1 MRNRYYIS
9 LPEPAALAA
18 AGAFAFRSHG
28 AAGIADELQAALR
41 TDALFRRWAA
51 TQDDPDEIENALAAV
66 DPEATV
72 TGEQNDLRID
82 LVVTTGLSSA
92 VLKHR
97 LQLLAGRGWQL
108 RDVTAA

>member
-9 LPEPAALAA
+9 LPDAAALSA
-18 AGAFAFRSHG
+18 AGEFAFRSRG
-28 AAGIADELQAALR
+28 ADGLAEELQTALR

-51 TQDDPDEIENALAAV
+51 AQGDPDEIDAALAAV

-72 TGEQNDLRID
+72 AGAQNDLRID
-82 LVVTTGLSSA
+82 LVVVTGLPGT

-97 LQLLAGRGWQL
+97 MELLAGRGWQL

>member
-1 MRNRYYIS
+1 MRNRYYIR

-18 AGAFAFRSHG
+18 AGEFAFRSHG
-28 AAGIADELQAALR
+28 ADGIAEELQAALR

-51 TQDDPDEIENALAAV
+51 TQGDPDEIDISLAAV

-72 TGEQNDLRID
+72 TGEQHDLHIE
-82 LVVTTGLSSA
+82 LVAVTGLTGTTFR
-92 VLKHR
+92 HR

>member
-1 MRNRYYIS
+1 M
-9 LPEPAALAA
+9 
-18 AGAFAFRSHG
+18 
-28 AAGIADELQAALR
+28 
-41 TDALFRRWAA
+41 
-51 TQDDPDEIENALAAV
+51 
-66 DPEATV
+66 

-92 VLKHR
+92 VFKHR

>member
-9 LPEPAALAA
+9 LSEPATLAD
-18 AGAFAFRSHG
+18 AGEFAFRSHG
-28 AAGIADELQAALR
+28 ADGIAAELEAALR
-41 TDALFRRWAA
+41 SDVLFRRWAA
-51 TQDDPDEIENALAAV
+51 TQGDPDEIDTSLAAV

-72 TGEQNDLRID
+72 TGAQNDLRID
-82 LVVTTGLSSA
+82 LVVTTGLPGS
-92 VLKHR
+92 VFKHR